1 MDPEPVLAPL
11 ALVDVAKSFGSVRA
25 LRGLSLELHAGEI
38 HALVG
43 ENGAGKSTLVKMI
56 AGIHRPDEGQLLVD
70 GRPTEFTAPVDAQ
83 RAGVAVIHQ
92 EPTPSIGRAARSER
106 AAI

>member
-70 GRPTEFTAPVDAQ
+70 GRPTEFTAPDRKSV
-83 RAGVAVIHQ
+83 V
-92 EPTPSIGRAARSER
+92 
-106 AAI
+106 